1 MALTK
6 SLLVFAILACGIA
19 ASSRVHAGELR
30 LGAQAVVSPD
40 GKHTYDVP
48 GEEVLTD
55 SLAPSYGVAALVGYD
70 VARYLS
76 VGVAP
81 SALFGVGLDRDSHPE
96 TYTELDLALR
106 VTGRVPLDA
115 AGTELQLHVA
125 PGYSWILDSSDRRTT
140 PAGRSLGI
148 GIGLA
153 VPVSSRLSIVGDI
166 GKTYGWQR
174 TNARGYYMPEPVETV
189 RNIGYSFDTLR
200 IGLGVQ
206 ATL

>member
-1 MALTK
+1 MVLMK
-6 SLLVFAILACGIA
+6 SVLAFAILACSVA
-19 ASSRVHAGELR
+19 ASSPADAGELR
-30 LGAQAVVSPD
+30 LGAQALVSPD
-40 GKHTYDVP
+40 GTHTYDVP

-55 SLAPSYGVAALVGYD
+55 SLAPSYGAAALVSYD
-70 VARYLS
+70 VVRYLS
-76 VGVAP
+76 LGIAP
-81 SALFGVGLDRDSHPE
+81 SALFGVGFDRESHPE
-96 TYTELDLALR
+96 KYTQLDLALR

-140 PAGRSLGI
+140 PAGRVVGI
-148 GIGLA
+148 GIGIA

-166 GKTYGWQR
+166 GKTYGRHR
-174 TNARGYYMPEPVETV
+174 TDAHGYYTAAPVETV
-189 RNIGYSFDTLR
+189 RNIGYGFDTLR